1 MEGVVG
7 GGEPGDRTKCIGE
20 GAYRGGE
27 ERGLNNL
34 HGYFF
39 LSLKRDTIQI
49 MKAAIAIN
57 AKGKLMCTK
66 IACAFMHM
74 PICQACFG

>member
-39 LSLKRDTIQI
+39 LSLK
-49 MKAAIAIN
+49 
-57 AKGKLMCTK
+57 KGYNSNYESCHCNK
-66 IACAFMHM
+66 FM
-74 PICQACFG
+74 QKEN